1 MIPTFVVIPGLDRHE
16 MTSDLLDCLRGQ
28 GATILLYDNGS
39 SPAYDFPGCEIIE
52 AAGWPLHRMWAHGV
66 ETARAR
72 SARCDIA
79 ILNNDLL
86 VGPDFLDR
94 LSSALRVR
102 EDVWISYPDVY
113 GIGEGRVAD
122 FPLDCQTVAG
132 YAFMIRG
139 DSPLAVD
146 ETFQFWYGDWD
157 LEKQARA
164 AGAKV
169 VTVGGCYVQHLEPA
183 LSTRGERLEQA
194 RADEKLFAAKWGLDP
209 DSLFLALN
217 PGFGQ

>member
-1 MIPTFVVIPGLDRHE
+1 MIPTFVVIPGLNRHQ
-16 MTSDLLDCLRGQ
+16 MTADLLTCLEGQ

-39 SPAYDFPGCEIIE
+39 SPAYDFGGCEIID
-52 AAGWPLHRMWAHGV
+52 ATGWPLHRMWADGIQ
-66 ETARAR
+66 TARDRAPV
-72 SARCDIA
+72 CNIA

-86 VGPDFLDR
+86 VWPHFLRMLSTGLR
-94 LSSALRVR
+94 LHG
-102 EDVWISYPDVY
+102 DTWIAYPDIH
-113 GIGEGRVAD
+113 GIRPGLVLETRGNG
-122 FPLDCQTVAG
+122 QTISG

-139 DSPLAVD
+139 ESPLTPD
-146 ETFQFWYGDWD
+146 ESFHFWYGDWD
-157 LEKQARA
+157 LEMQAHA

-194 RADEKLFAAKWGLDP
+194 RTDEKTFAAKWNLNP
-209 DSLFLALN
+209 NSLFLAQN